1 LIVRRL
7 TSRLLH
13 TAKAKS
19 FRQAIE
25 LIRLLIKTD
34 NLNQAVQLIRLL
46 NRTNSLDQAVRLIRL
61 LHRTGRMRKALK
73 LVRSLNKQGNFFLIS
88 AASSGHYYSPFPNP
102 KEIAARSQTL
112 FDRSIT
118 ECPGIELR
126 EDAQVELLESFARYY
141 NEFPFS
147 MQPREA
153 MRYYSGQRWY
163 SHADAIILYSMLRH
177 YEPDRVI
184 EVGSGFSSAAMLDV
198 NDAFLNGRVQFTFV
212 EPNPEERLLDL
223 LTPEDK
229 DESTILRS
237 QVQDVPLKV
246 FHTLSANDILFIDS
260 SHVAKVGS
268 DVVHIIFNVL
278 PQLKPGV
285 MIHFHDVFWP
295 FEYPQEWFSW
305 MAWNEA
311 YLLRAFLQFNDA
323 FEIVY
328 FSSFMAEHYANIL
341 RRRMPLHLE
350 PSQYTPK
357 GVNPGSSLWLRK
369 VI

>member
-1 LIVRRL
+1 V
-7 TSRLLH
+7 
-13 TAKAKS
+13 KAKN

-25 LIRLLIKTD
+25 LIRLLRKTD
-34 NLNQAVQLIRLL
+34 DLNQAVQLIRLL
-46 NRTNSLDQAVRLIRL
+46 NRTNSLGQAVRLLRS
-61 LHRTGRMRKALK
+61 LHKTGRMRKALEI
-73 LVRSLNKQGNFFLIS
+73 VRSINKQGNFDLMS
-88 AASSGHYYSPFPNP
+88 AASAGHYYSPIPNSR
-102 KEIAARSQTL
+102 EISARSQTL

-126 EDAQVELLESFARYY
+126 EEAQVELLESFARYY
-141 NEFPFS
+141 NELPFS
-147 MQPREA
+147 MQPRVA
-153 MRYYSGQRWY
+153 VRYYSEQKWY
-163 SHADAIILYSMLRH
+163 GHADAIILYSILRH
-177 YEPDRVI
+177 YDPDRVI

-198 NDAFLNGRVQFTFV
+198 NDAFLDGRVQFTFI
-212 EPNPEERLLDL
+212 EPNPEDRLFDL

-229 DESTILRS
+229 DASTILRS
-237 QVQDVPLKV
+237 QVQDVPLEV

-268 DVVHIIFNVL
+268 EVVHIVFKVL

-311 YLLRAFLQFNDA
+311 YLLRAFLQFNEA

-328 FSSFMAEHYANIL
+328 FSSFMAERYTDKL
-341 RRRMPLHLE
+341 RREMPLYLE
-350 PSQYTPK
+350 PSRYTPK
-357 GVNPGSSLWLRK
+357 GVKPGSSLWLRK